1 MKASPMISCFRSI
14 FIINEKVLSC
24 GIFLFIIVLCSY
36 IGEAHADSVTIRR
49 PATTGKA
56 IRKSDTLSK
65 ERLQFRAQAIKELQR
80 DLDGLFDGPELA
92 NTHIGVSAQFIETG
106 EYLYRRN
113 DEKNFTPASNLKL
126 ITTAAAL
133 EYLGKDFRYK
143 TRFYLDGTANRG
155 GEFIGNIIIRGGGD
169 PTLSQFFYRDATFIF
184 DAVFNKL
191 DSLGITSIRGNIIA
205 DDTYFTDEPY
215 PKGWSIEDIP
225 FAFSPEVS
233 GLNYYDNTV
242 EFQCEPGIAPGE
254 KPHIAIVPENEYVT
268 YINDLITTDSNIAS
282 TAEGLRGAESNSFL
296 ISGGIPLRKEKT
308 NVIIQ
313 SSIHK
318 PSLYFASILRSELER
333 RGIRIRGSLLQSRDI
348 YYFPHYPSLVLLAE
362 HYSPVLSDI
371 VLITNRFSHNLCAEV
386 LLKTIAKEK
395 TGIGSFDNGI
405 DMVKKFLT
413 KYGVQT
419 DKMIIADGSGLSRLN
434 LCSPLSFVKILSAM
448 YNSSF
453 RDDFIASL
461 AIPGERGTLN
471 KRLTN
476 SRAETNIFA
485 KTGSMTSVS
494 TISGYAL
501 TRDREPVSF
510 SIMLNGFTLPF
521 SVVHSLEDLV
531 CMRLASFS
539 RKQ

>member
-1 MKASPMISCFRSI
+1 MKTSSIPPLAGVCVMIIR
-14 FIINEKVLSC
+14 KLVQT
-24 GIFLFIIVLCSY
+24 GIFLLFMVLCGYSSD
-36 IGEAHADSVTIRR
+36 ASTDTLLIRR
-49 PATTGKA
+49 PAATGKSQ
-56 IRKSDTLSK
+56 RKPDTLSK
-65 ERLQFRAQAIKELQR
+65 ERSQYRAQMLKELQR
-80 DLDGLFDGPELA
+80 DLDGILEGAEIT
-92 NTHIGVSAQFIETG
+92 NTNIGVSAQYTETG
-106 EYLYRRN
+106 EFLYRRN
-113 DEKNFTPASNLKL
+113 DEKNFIPASNLKL

-133 EYLGKDFRYK
+133 EYLGKDFRYR
-143 TRFYLDGTANRG
+143 TLFYLDGTANRG

-242 EFQCEPGIAPGE
+242 EFHCETGIAASE
-254 KPHIAIVPENEYVT
+254 KPHIDIIPENEYVT
-268 YINDLITTDSNIAS
+268 YINDLITTDSNYAP
-282 TAEGLRGAESNSFL
+282 TAEGLRSPESNSFI
-296 ISGGIPLRKEKT
+296 ISGGIPLRKEKS

-318 PSLYFASILRSELER
+318 PALYFASILRSELER
-333 RGIRIRGSLLQSRDI
+333 RGIRIRGSLLQSKEM
-348 YYFPHYPSLVLLAE
+348 YYFPNYPSLVLLAE
-362 HYSPVLSDI
+362 QFSPALSDI

-395 TGIGSFDNGI
+395 TGIGSFENGI
-405 DMVKKFLT
+405 EMIKKFLT
-413 KYGVQT
+413 KYGIKT
-419 DKMIIADGSGLSRLN
+419 EKLSIADGSGLSRLN
-434 LCSPLSFVKILSAM
+434 LCSPLSFVKVLNAM
-448 YNSSF
+448 YNSPN
-453 RDDFIASL
+453 RDEFIASL
-461 AIPGERGTLN
+461 AIPGERGTLH

-485 KTGSMTSVS
+485 KTGSMASVS

-510 SIMLNGFTLPF
+510 SIMFNGFTVPF
-521 SVVHSLEDLV
+521 SVIRSLEDLV

-539 RKQ
+539 RK

>member
-1 MKASPMISCFRSI
+1 MKPSPIPPIVGVCVMINKKLVRTGILLLFMS
-14 FIINEKVLSC
+14 LC
-24 GIFLFIIVLCSY
+24 GYVSY
-36 IGEAHADSVTIRR
+36 ARTDSLLIRR
-49 PATTGKA
+49 PATTGKTLKKA
-56 IRKSDTLSK
+56 DTLSK
-65 ERLQFRAQAIKELQR
+65 ERLQYRAQMLKELQR
-80 DLDGLFDGPELA
+80 DLDGIFEGAEISNA
-92 NTHIGVSAQFIETG
+92 NIGVSAQYIETG
-106 EYLYRRN
+106 EFLYRRN

-242 EFQCEPGIAPGE
+242 EFLCEPGIAPGE
-254 KPHIAIVPENEYVT
+254 KPHIDIVPENEYVT

-282 TAEGLRGAESNSFL
+282 TAEGLRSAESNSFV
-296 ISGGIPLRKEKT
+296 ISGGVPLRKERN

-318 PSLYFASILRSELER
+318 PGLYFASILRSELER
-333 RGIRIRGSLLQSRDI
+333 RGIRIRGSLLESKEI
-348 YYFPHYPSLVLLAE
+348 YYFPNYPTLVLLAE
-362 HYSPVLSDI
+362 QNSPVLSDI

-405 DMVKKFLT
+405 QMMKKFLT
-413 KYGVQT
+413 KYGVNA
-419 DKMIIADGSGLSRLN
+419 DKISIADGSGLSRLN
-434 LCSPLSFVKILSAM
+434 LCSPLSFVKVLNAM
-448 YNSSF
+448 YNSPN
-453 RDDFIASL
+453 RDEFIASL
-461 AIPGERGTLN
+461 AIPGERGTLH

-501 TRDREPVSF
+501 TRDREPVAF
-510 SIMLNGFTLPF
+510 SIMCNGFTVPF
-521 SVVHSLEDLV
+521 SVIHSLEDLV

-539 RKQ
+539 RK